1 MNYTLDEMSSW
12 DLFFYYGQN
21 PLDLEIQSDLMLLC
35 LQPDRSLYYNNLESG
50 GIVGSENFPN
60 TISLQVNLRYSISI
74 AVARKNRFISDG
86 TDGKPERRIAVSQ
99 NSIKFDVNR
108 NELDTQILYIPY
120 YNYNA
125 YAVIRPLP
133 GLS

>member
-1 MNYTLDEMSSW
+1 MNYTMTEIESW

-21 PLDLEIQSDLMLLC
+21 PLDLEIQSDLMSLC

-50 GIVGSENFPN
+50 KITGYENFPN
-60 TISLQVNLRYSISI
+60 NINLQVNLRYSITA

-99 NSIKFDVNR
+99 NSIQFGINGG
-108 NELDTQILYIPY
+108 ELDIQVLYIPY

-125 YAVIRPLP
+125 YATVQMP
-133 GLS
+133 GV

>member
-21 PLDLEIQSDLMLLC
+21 PLDLEIQADLMKLC
-35 LQPDRSLYYNNLESG
+35 IQPDRSLYYNNLESG
-50 GIVGSENFPN
+50 GIVGHENFPN
-60 TISLQVNLRYSISI
+60 TINLQVNLRYSISM

-86 TDGKPERRIAVSQ
+86 TDGNPERRIAVSQ
-99 NSIKFDVNR
+99 NSIKFDVNKG
-108 NELDTQILYIPY
+108 ELDIQVLYIPY

-125 YAVIRPLP
+125 YAVLHPLP